1 MQNYIV
7 SNKDRNRLRELAKKQ
22 YEYSQLPIMKEREL
36 EWQLHNDLQGKRPM
50 IHIEIDTFEDELL
63 EGRMKCEGAFARSI
77 EKQLHHNVLN
87 HEIVGDDKVVPD
99 HFPIRW
105 KSYFKLFGFDITK
118 ESAKDSQGRNLGH
131 HFNYT
136 ISDLEEDFPNL
147 GRTEFGVDREET
159 LCYKALLEEI
169 FGDILPVKIVFDC
182 LYAVPTQDI
191 VHMMGMENML
201 FAMYDYP
208 DTFKAF
214 MTRITDDYNAY
225 FKYLEQERFI
235 LPTTG
240 NQILGQGS
248 LCYTKELPNEKVLEQ
263 GTIKTS
269 DVWGFMDS
277 QETIGVS
284 PDMFEE
290 FIFPYYKK
298 IADTYGFLSYGCCEP
313 VHPFW
318 DQCIS
323 KFQNLRKVSIS
334 PWCDEILMGERLRG
348 SKIIYHRKPSPN
360 FLGVGRELNET
371 ALIKHI
377 RETLDAAK
385 GCKLEITQRDVYT
398 LEGNIPKA
406 RRYVE
411 IIRDLIDRHWEN

>member
-1 MQNYIV
+1 MQRYDI
-7 SNKDRNRLRELAKKQ
+7 SNKDRGILRELAKKQ
-22 YEYSQLPIMKEREL
+22 YDYSQLPVMKEREA
-36 EWQLHNDLQGKRPM
+36 EWQLHNDLRGQKPM
-50 IHIEIDTFEDELL
+50 IHVEIDTFEDELL
-63 EGRMKCEGAFARSI
+63 DGQMKCEGELARTI

-87 HEIVGDDKVVPD
+87 HEMVGDDKVVPD
-99 HFPIRW
+99 HFQVRW
-105 KSYFKLFGFDITK
+105 KSYFRLFGFNITK

-136 ISDLEEDFPNL
+136 ITDLEEALPKL
-147 GRTEFGVDREET
+147 KQTEFGVDKDET
-159 LCYKALLEEI
+159 LSYKAFVENI
-169 FGDILPVKIVFDC
+169 FGDILPVKIIFDC

-208 DTFKAF
+208 DEFKTFIG
-214 MTRITDDYNAY
+214 RITDDYIAY
-225 FKYLEQERFI
+225 FKYLENEGLI
-235 LPTTG
+235 LPTAG

-248 LCYTKELPNEKVLEQ
+248 LCYTKDLPA
-263 GTIKTS
+263 IKESGQIIKST

-284 PDMFEE
+284 PEMFEE

-298 IADTYGFLSYGCCEP
+298 VADIYGLLSYGCCEP

-318 DQCIS
+318 DNCIS

-334 PWCDEILMGERLRG
+334 PWCDEALMGECLRG
-348 SKIIYHRKPSPN
+348 SHIIYHRKPSPN
-360 FLGVGRELNET
+360 FLGVGRDLDET
-371 ALIKHI
+371 AFSEHIKQ
-377 RETLDAAK
+377 TLQAAR

-398 LEGNIPKA
+398 LGGNVPKA
-406 RRYVE
+406 MRYVS
-411 IIRDLIDRHWEN
+411 IMRHLIDMYWEN